1 MKSRIST
8 ILLLLALIVGLSLLL
23 YPSLADYW
31 NKFHASYAIS
41 NYVESLE
48 NLEDEEIVA
57 AWQAAEAYNQSLAQR
72 TNGYFITDNMREE
85 YNEVLNI
92 GGTGVMGYIDIPS
105 INVTLPLYHGTDE
118 GVLQIAVGHLD
129 WSYLPIGGE
138 GTHCVV
144 SGHRGLPSAKL
155 FTDLDDLQIGDTFS
169 FEILDESLVYE
180 VDQILTVL
188 PSEMDSMLAVKDE
201 DYVTLVTCT
210 PYGINSHRL
219 LVRGHRIAGPE
230 KTSNLRVTS
239 EAMQIEPFVI
249 AILLAIPILIMLL
262 IGMLISDILKKKP
275 KVVKADPTE
284 ETYNEDNF

>member
-41 NYVESLE
+41 NYVETLD
-48 NLEDEEIVA
+48 NLDDETITA
-57 AWQAAEAYNQSLAQR
+57 AWEAAHAYNEQLKER
-72 TNGYFITDNMREE
+72 NNGFLLSEDMQESYDQ
-85 YNEVLNI
+85 VLNL
-92 GGTGVMGYIDIPS
+92 GGTGVMGYIEIPS
-105 INVTLPLYHGTDE
+105 IDVTLPIYHGTDE
-118 GVLQIAVGHLD
+118 GILQIAIGHLD

-144 SGHRGLPSAKL
+144 SGHRGLPSARL
-155 FTDLDDLQIGDTFS
+155 FTDLDELEIGEIFT
-169 FEILDESLVYE
+169 FEILDESFVYE

-188 PSEMDSMLAVKDE
+188 PSEMDSMLPYADE

-210 PYGINSHRL
+210 PYGVNSHRL
-219 LVRGHRIAGPE
+219 LVRGHRIEGPE

-239 EAMQIEPFVI
+239 EAVQIEPYII
-249 AILLAIPILIMLL
+249 APLLAIPILVILL
-262 IGMLISDILKKKP
+262 LGLLISDLFKKP
-275 KVVKADPTE
+275 KPVKNDPTE
-284 ETYNEDNF
+284 ETYNEETF

>member
-41 NYVESLE
+41 NYVETLD
-48 NLEDEEIVA
+48 NLDDETITA
-57 AWQAAEAYNQSLAQR
+57 AWEAAHAYNEQLKER
-72 TNGYFITDNMREE
+72 NNGFLLSEDMQESYDQ
-85 YNEVLNI
+85 VLNL
-92 GGTGVMGYIDIPS
+92 GGTGVMGYIEIPS
-105 INVTLPLYHGTDE
+105 IDVTLPIYHGTDE
-118 GVLQIAVGHLD
+118 GILQIAIGHLD

-144 SGHRGLPSAKL
+144 SGHRGLPSARL
-155 FTDLDDLQIGDTFS
+155 FTDLDELEIGEIFT
-169 FEILDESLVYE
+169 FEILDESFVYE

-188 PSEMDSMLAVKDE
+188 PSEMDSMLPYADE

-210 PYGINSHRL
+210 PYGVNSHRL
-219 LVRGHRIAGPE
+219 LVRGHRIEGPE

-239 EAMQIEPFVI
+239 EAIQIEPYII
-249 AILLAIPILIMLL
+249 APLLAIPILVILL
-262 IGMLISDILKKKP
+262 LGLLISDLFKKP
-275 KVVKADPTE
+275 KPVKNDPTE
-284 ETYNEDNF
+284 ETYNEETF